1 MMLMTRVAG
10 IVATTLGVSILSAS
24 SLPSRQ
30 LTTSPTA
37 SDSSDVASVVS
48 RYHDALATGDSAT
61 ALSLLTED
69 ALILEGGGVESRAD
83 YRAHHLP
90 ADIAFARAIRAQRG
104 PIRVRVRGDVAW
116 TSSTSTTQGDYNG
129 RAINSV
135 GAESMVLLREAQTW
149 RISSIHWSSRTRRSG

>member
-1 MMLMTRVAG
+1 MFVIRVAA

-30 LTTSPTA
+30 LTTSPAA

-61 ALSLLTED
+61 ALSLLTDD
-69 ALILEGGGVESRAD
+69 ALILESGSVETRAD

>member
-1 MMLMTRVAG
+1 MLMIRVAA
-10 IVATTLGVSILSAS
+10 IVAITLGVSILSAS

-30 LTTSPTA
+30 LTTSPAT

-61 ALSLLTED
+61 ALSLLTDD
-69 ALILEGGGVESRAD
+69 ALILESGGVETRAD

-116 TSSTSTTQGDYNG
+116 TSSTSTTQGDFNG

-135 GAESMVLLREAQTW
+135 GAESMVLLRESQTW
-149 RISSIHWSSRTRRSG
+149 RICSIHWSSRTRRSG